1 MIPWTVAHQAHLFL
15 GFPKQ
20 EYWSGLPFP
29 SPEELPYPG
38 IKTASPAL
46 AEFFTVESPGKSHEE
61 HITLLF
67 VLSQIIVFSYM
78 ERKVM
83 FNQYSFKSFFFLILY
98 C

>member
-1 MIPWTVAHQAHLFL
+1 MSL

-29 SPEELPYPG
+29 SPKDLPNPG
-38 IKTASPAL
+38 IETASSAL
-46 AEFFTVESPGKSHEE
+46 AEEFFTIGSPGKSHEE

-67 VLSQIIVFSYM
+67 VLSQNIVVSYM

-83 FNQYSFKSFFFLILY
+83 FNQ
-98 C
+98 